1 MYNSLQ
7 ISIIE
12 DDATM
17 ADMITDFLET
27 KFPGAQLTTYK
38 SGEEALN
45 GIFRKP
51 SLIILDYHLDG
62 SNPMAMNGLQVLAK
76 LKERHPDVEVVFLSA
91 QESTE
96 IAANTM
102 KYGAYD
108 YILKNQHA
116 FNRLEVVMR
125 NIMGQNVLKKNA
137 GTQRFFNYLLAT
149 MVIAL
154 LIGIIYTRMTQ

>member
-1 MYNSLQ
+1 MYNNLQ

-12 DDATM
+12 DDAAM
-17 ADMITDFLET
+17 AGMIVDFLET
-27 KFPGAQLTTYK
+27 KFPGVQLTQYIT
-38 SGEEALN
+38 GEDALN

-51 SLIILDYHLDG
+51 DLIILDYHLDS
-62 SNPMAMNGLQVLAK
+62 SNPTAMNGLQVLAK
-76 LKERHPDVEVVFLSA
+76 LKERHPEVEVIFMSA
-91 QESTE
+91 QENTE

-125 NIMGQNVLKKNA
+125 NIMGQATLKKSA
-137 GTQRFFNYLLAT
+137 GTQKFFNYLLVI
-149 MVIAL
+149 MVVAL
-154 LIGIIYTRMTQ
+154 LIGIIYTRATQ

>member
-7 ISIIE
+7 IAIIE
-12 DDATM
+12 DDAHM
-17 ADMITDFLET
+17 AEMIVDFLES
-27 KFPGAQLTTYK
+27 KFPGAQLTHYR
-38 SGEEALN
+38 SGEDALN

-51 SLIILDYHLDG
+51 NLIILDYNLDG
-62 SNPMAMNGLQVLAK
+62 TNPMAMNGLQVLAK
-76 LKERHPDVEVVFLSA
+76 LKERLPDVDVVFLSG

-116 FNRLEVVMR
+116 FSRLEVVMR
-125 NIMGQNVLKKNA
+125 NLSGQANLKKSA
-137 GTQRFFNYLLAT
+137 GTQRFFNYLLLI

-154 LIGIIYTRMTQ
+154 LFGIVYIRMTN